1 MEEDG
6 QGRSYMKDKK
16 NKTAKTQEGK
26 VFFDTNILVYSVDER
41 DPRKQ
46 KIASQILNDAAIENR
61 GIISTQSLQ
70 EFYNTA
76 VKKLNLT
83 KEAAKEY
90 VDLFSKQF
98 PVTQISIPL
107 ILKAIDISIKE
118 SLSFWD
124 SLILSTASDTGCIL
138 LYSEDMNNS
147 QIVNGTKIFNPFL

>member
-1 MEEDG
+1 M
-6 QGRSYMKDKK
+6 SDK
-16 NKTAKTQEGK
+16 TK
-26 VFFDTNILVYSVDER
+26 VFFDSNILVYFADGA
-41 DPRKQ
+41 DPQKQ
-46 KIASQILNDAAIENR
+46 QIAEKLIKNAVINDN
-61 GIISTQSLQ
+61 GVISTQSLQ